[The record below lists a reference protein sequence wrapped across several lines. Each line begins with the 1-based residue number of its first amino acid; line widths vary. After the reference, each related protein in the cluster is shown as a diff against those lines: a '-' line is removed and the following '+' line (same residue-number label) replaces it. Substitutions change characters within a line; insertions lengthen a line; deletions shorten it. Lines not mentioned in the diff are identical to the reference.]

1 MAFTRKKTGE
11 VKVMDSD
18 QWIDAK
24 FNQPLQI
31 RNVSNNGKFCALLL
45 PEKLS
50 DELKEHLQV
59 EEDDN
64 PIIVML

>member
-1 MAFTRKKTGE
+1 MTWLGTEQGNRTPSQDYA
-11 VKVMDSD
+11 
-18 QWIDAK
+18 
-24 FNQPLQI
+24 
-31 RNVSNNGKFCALLL
+31 SNNGKFCALLL